1 MVEAVRKQLVREEK
15 AKLSVS
21 SMDNWLRA
29 VEPNQGP
36 KRRC

>member
-1 MVEAVRKQLVREEK
+1 MVEAVRKQSVREGK

-29 VEPNQGP
+29 VAPNQEP